1 MTVGAPAAAE
11 LGSSPSS
18 VLSKRA
24 LGERA
29 LGWLE
34 GLLPTLGAILVSL
47 ALFGAF
53 VAAAMVLVRRH
64 HTRNVRAGALPTIPS
79 DAH

>member
-1 MTVGAPAAAE
+1 MN
-11 LGSSPSS
+11 
-18 VLSKRA
+18 
-24 LGERA
+24 
-29 LGWLE
+29 
-34 GLLPTLGAILVSL
+34 VSIYMVI